1 MSAQHAKQAVFAAVF
16 VMLAVLPCG
25 QVFAQMS
32 VTGSVSGTV
41 MDASGAM
48 VPGAT
53 VKLTSETTKQAR
65 ETKSNSEGLFSF
77 TAVPRDS
84 YTLKIERT
92 GFKAIERTGIT
103 VSANEHVALS
113 ALTLELG
120 SASETVTVAAEAA
133 HVATESSEET
143 ADVTTDQSANLTA
156 RGREVVSMLRTIPG
170 ATYQADQDSPG
181 GQYGTGTPSIR
192 GAAAGMNILAVDGIV
207 SNDMGTPSVFSSATQ
222 LDAIGEVKVILNS
235 YQAEYA
241 GNGGTVVQVVTKSG
255 TVSGTAT
262 PTGTCATTISMPTTF
277 STTATASR
285 GPSTGTTPAAFRW
298 AAPLPSPEIEPQQD
312 QAVRLL

>member
-1 MSAQHAKQAVFAAVF
+1 
-16 VMLAVLPCG
+16 MLAVLPCR

-32 VTGSVSGTV
+32 VTGAVSGTI

-53 VKLTSETTKQAR
+53 VKLTSETTRQAR
-65 ETKSNSEGLFSF
+65 QTISDNEGLFSF
-77 TAVPRDS
+77 TAVPRDT

-92 GFKAIERTGIT
+92 GFKAIERTGIA
-103 VSANEHVALS
+103 VSANEKVALN

-120 SASETVTVAAEAA
+120 SAAETVTVAAEAA
-133 HVATESSEET
+133 HVATESSEES
-143 ADVTTDQSANLTA
+143 ASVTTNQVANLTA
-156 RGREVVSMLRTIPG
+156 RGREVVSMLRTIAG

-192 GAAAGMNILAVDGIV
+192 GASANMNILAVDGII

-222 LDAIGEVKVILNS
+222 MDAIGEVKVIMNS

-241 GNGGTVVQVVTKSG
+241 GNGGAVVQVVTKSG
-255 TVSGTAT
+255 TNAWHGNAYWYVRNNALNANDFFNNRNSFKRPVYKYNTGGFTLGGPLASGVSTAARQLF
-262 PTGTCATTISMPTTF
+262 GF
-277 STTATASR
+277 
-285 GPSTGTTPAAFRW
+285 
-298 AAPLPSPEIEPQQD
+298 
-312 QAVRLL
+312 